1 MADFKTKDSFTEDLD
16 PVTDRLLVRSWG
28 VVVWP
33 LMVVTG
39 IILLGV
45 RIIEACDAFWHESCD
60 VFGWLANRRRLYRAN
75 KRQEQSGE

>member
-1 MADFKTKDSFTEDLD
+1 MAAFKSTDRSMEDID
-16 PVTDRLLVRSWG
+16 PVTDRFLVRSWG

-33 LMVVTG
+33 LMVLTG

-45 RIIEACDAFWHESCD
+45 RLVEGGYAFWHESRD
-60 VFGWLANRRRLYRAN
+60 VFGWLANRRRSYRAN